1 VSTALCQRQ
10 PFRLRARSFMAF
22 VLAPEPPF
30 ANWLAELD
38 EALRRSAGFFA
49 GRPVVLDLTA
59 VKLGRPDLTQLIAD
73 LNARDIRILGMEG
86 VSSSLLGLGLPPRLH
101 CGRLEGGTEMLSK
114 QPAGKPSSEQTVK
127 PRSLLL
133 EEPVRSGQSVVF
145 LGGDVT
151 VVGSVASGADIV
163 AGGSIHVYGALRGRA
178 LAGANGN
185 AAARIF
191 CSRNE
196 AELLAVDGAYRTADD
211 MEVYLRSQPIQARL
225 EGGTLAITALD

>member
-1 VSTALCQRQ
+1 
-10 PFRLRARSFMAF
+10 MAF
-22 VLAPEPPF
+22 VLAPEPPV

-38 EALRRSAGFFA
+38 DALRRSAGFFA
-49 GRPVVLDLTA
+49 GRPVVMDLTA
-59 VKLGRPDLTQLIAD
+59 VKLGRPDLTQLIAN
-73 LNARDIRILGMEG
+73 LNARDIRILGIEG
-86 VSSSLLGLGLPPRLH
+86 GDSSLLGLGLPPRLH

-114 QPAGKPSSEQTVK
+114 QPGDDPSPERSAKPG
-127 PRSLLL
+127 SLLL

-151 VVGSVASGADIV
+151 VVGSVASGADVV

-178 LAGANGN
+178 LAGASGN

-196 AELLAVDGAYRTADD
+196 AELLAIDGAYRTADD
-211 MEVYLRSQPIQARL
+211 MEANLRSQPIQARL